1 MDCLNAVGI
10 IFSSV
15 DGKFFRQSFN
25 KIGHY
30 SMANL
35 LGIDLGTSSVKAVVI
50 DENADVIG
58 LGQHEYPIQSPQ
70 SGWAEQNPQIW
81 WEAVVIAVR
90 QAVSR
95 AGVPI
100 STIGLSGQM
109 HGIVLIDSD
118 AQAVGSAIIWADQ
131 RSTAEVDEI
140 ITRIGRERIVH
151 IAGTA
156 PATGFMASTL
166 LWLLHHDPSRFDRAA
181 ACLLPKDYIRLRL
194 TGNAAAEVSD
204 ASATALFDIRAR
216 QWSDEIVSE
225 LGLPR
230 HLLPL
235 LLESSALAGQLQSTA
250 AEALGLPSGIPVVAG
265 CADQV
270 AQAVGNNLL
279 NPGDGSV
286 TLGSGGQ
293 LFMPLAQPL
302 ANSNV
307 ALHNFC
313 HAPSDRWYLLGA
325 MLTAGLSFRWLRD
338 LLSLTGDSQAYPQ
351 LAALAADVPPG
362 ADGLLFLPYLA
373 GERSPLM
380 DSLARGCFIGLTL
393 RHERGHLARA
403 IMEGVA
409 FALRHILD
417 SMIASGTPVNHLLAA
432 GNGLSSPIWRQ
443 IVVDILAHPLYQ
455 SSGEERTAVGAAL
468 VAGIGTG
475 VYGAYGDLQHINRGE
490 MHITEPITAN
500 VNFYSERY
508 AHYKT
513 LYPLLQST
521 FHYLSKPKNG

>member
-1 MDCLNAVGI
+1 
-10 IFSSV
+10 
-15 DGKFFRQSFN
+15 
-25 KIGHY
+25 
-30 SMANL
+30 MANL

-50 DENADVIG
+50 DEVANVLG

-70 SGWAEQNPQIW
+70 AGWAEQNPQIW
-81 WEAVVIAVR
+81 WDAVVIAVR

-100 STIGLSGQM
+100 NAIGLSGQM
-109 HGIVLIDSD
+109 HGTVLVD
-118 AQAVGSAIIWADQ
+118 AAAQSVGSAIIWADQ

-140 ITRIGRERIVH
+140 VNRIGRERIAR
-151 IAGTA
+151 ITGTA

-166 LWLLHHDPSRFDRAA
+166 LWLLHHDPSRLDRAA
-181 ACLLPKDYIRLRL
+181 ACLLPKDYLCLCL
-194 TGNAAAEVSD
+194 TGNVAAEVSD
-204 ASATALFDIRAR
+204 ASATALFDIRTR

-230 HLLPL
+230 HLLPP
-235 LLESSALAGQLQSTA
+235 LLESSAIAGHLQAKA
-250 AEALGLPSGIPVVAG
+250 AAVLGLPSNIPVVAG

-293 LFMPLAQPL
+293 VFMPLAQPL
-302 ANSNV
+302 TNPNLG
-307 ALHNFC
+307 LHNFC

-338 LLSLTGDSQAYPQ
+338 LLGLTDDSQAYAHLGT
-351 LAALAADVPPG
+351 LAAAVPIG

-380 DSLARGCFIGLTL
+380 DPLARGCFIGLTL

-417 SMIASGTPVNHLLAA
+417 NMLASSTPVNHLLAV

-443 IVVDILAHPLYQ
+443 IVADILARPLYQ
-455 SSGEERTAVGAAL
+455 SSGEERAGVGAAL

-475 VYGAYGDLQHINRGE
+475 LYRDYSDLQHINRGAI
-490 MHITEPITAN
+490 HITEPLTAN
-500 VNFYSERY
+500 LNFYSERY
-508 AHYKT
+508 HHYKT

-521 FHYLSKPKNG
+521 FHYLSQQKNT